1 MTERGRVPKV
11 RLAAGGSPLLRFL
24 DRNVPGVAFIRSGQ
38 RRFGLLL
45 LGYVLAFV
53 VVILGA
59 WQDFIRAFV
68 SFGLSMYLLIVD
80 PGHLV
85 VFWRGEVIEH
95 WIAALFSVVM
105 LMLLWWL
112 NRRYLLVEAADAVE
126 HERSQWALAW
136 REFKKNRVATT
147 GLVVIVLLYTVVFL
161 CPFLAPF
168 HPNAFQDGIVTKY
181 QPPLSTVTVLH
192 LKERRVA
199 GLEQS
204 SLNVDPEHAHAIR
217 QLIEVNR
224 ELTEEGFGRQ
234 RAVDGYHVEGSNVIA
249 TVGNEADSISIAS
262 LVDSDP
268 DVFAGERR
276 YLLGTDGYGRDLL
289 SRILYGS
296 RVSLTLGFIAVL
308 LSVSLGTFVGLMAGY
323 FGRYTDS
330 VLMRI
335 VDVLLA
341 FPALFLILIII
352 AVFESVSVPRILLIV
367 VVLGLT
373 SWMGISRLVRGEVL
387 SLKERDHVMAAHA
400 LGFGHARILFRH
412 ILPNVLTP
420 IIVNATLRI
429 GGIILVEAALSYL
442 NIGVQPPTASWG
454 NIIFEGKDVLAHA
467 WWVSTLPGFA
477 IVLVV
482 VCFNLVGDGLRDAF
496 DPMLNNER
504 A

>member
-1 MTERGRVPKV
+1 MAFLRGGRK
-11 RLAAGGSPLLRFL
+11 L
-24 DRNVPGVAFIRSGQ
+24 
-38 RRFGLLL
+38 FGLLL
-45 LGYVLAFV
+45 LGYTLTFP

-59 WQDFIRAFV
+59 WQDFTRAFV
-68 SFGLSMYLLIVD
+68 SLGLSVYLWAAD
-80 PGHLV
+80 PDHIV
-85 VFWRGEVIEH
+85 VFWRADVIEH
-95 WIAALFSVVM
+95 WVAALFAVGMPV
-105 LMLLWWL
+105 LLWWI
-112 NRRYLLVEAADAVE
+112 NRRNMRRSDLDGDE
-126 HERSQWALAW
+126 HELSQWALAW
-136 REFKKNRVATT
+136 REFKKNRVATGGT
-147 GLVVIVLLYTVVFL
+147 VIIVILYTMVFL

-168 HPNAFQDGIVTKY
+168 NPNAFQDGIVTKY
-181 QPPLSTVTVLH
+181 REPLSSVTVLH
-192 LKERRVA
+192 LKERRIRE
-199 GLEQS
+199 LES
-204 SLNVDPEHAHAIR
+204 SALTVNPQHADLIR
-217 QLIEVNR
+217 RLITVNR
-224 ELTEEGFGRQ
+224 ELTEEGFTHQ
-234 RAVDGYHVEGSNVIA
+234 RAVDGFHIEGANVIA
-249 TVGNEADSISIAS
+249 TVGSTADSIAIAS

-268 DVFAGERR
+268 AVFAGERF
-276 YLLGTDGYGRDLL
+276 YVLGTDGYGRDLL

-308 LSVSLGTFVGLMAGY
+308 LSVTIGTLVGLLAGD
-323 FGRYTDS
+323 FGRMTDS
-330 VLMRI
+330 VLMRM

-352 AVFESVSVPRILLIV
+352 ATFESISVPRILLIV

-387 SLKERDHVMAAHA
+387 SVKEREYVLAAHA
-400 LGFGHARILFRH
+400 LGFGHTRIILRH

-429 GGIILVEAALSYL
+429 GGIILMEAALSYL

-496 DPMLNNER
+496 DPTLNDER
-504 A
+504 I

>member
-1 MTERGRVPKV
+1 MTERRPVPKMPMPV
-11 RLAAGGSPLLRFL
+11 SGSPLLRFMHWH
-24 DRNVPGVAFIRSGQ
+24 VPGVAFIRAGR

-45 LGYVLAFV
+45 LGYLIAFA

-59 WQDFIRAFV
+59 WQDFIRAAV
-68 SFGLSMYLLIVD
+68 SFSLSMYLMLAD
-80 PGHLV
+80 PGHFV
-85 VFWRGEVIEH
+85 VFWRGEVVEH
-95 WIAALFSVVM
+95 WIAALFVVAM
-105 LMLLWWL
+105 PVTLWWL
-112 NRRYLLVEAADAVE
+112 NRRYLRKDASDGDE

-136 REFKKNRVATT
+136 REFKKNRVATG
-147 GLVVIVLLYTVVFL
+147 GLVVIILLYTIVFL

-181 QPPLSTVTVLH
+181 RPPMSTVTVLH

-204 SLNVDPEHAHAIR
+204 SLNVHPEHADAIR
-217 QLIEVNR
+217 RLIAVNR

-234 RAVDGYHVEGSNVIA
+234 RAVDGYHIEGSNVIA
-249 TVGNEADSISIAS
+249 TVGSEADSIAIAS

-268 DVFAGERR
+268 DVFASERR
-276 YLLGTDGYGRDLL
+276 YVLGTDGYGRDLL

-308 LSVSLGTFVGLMAGY
+308 LSVTLGTFVGLMAGY

-330 VLMRI
+330 MLMRI

-352 AVFESVSVPRILLIV
+352 AVFEGVSVPRILLIV

-373 SWMGISRLVRGEVL
+373 RWMGISRLVRGEVL
-387 SLKERDHVMAAHA
+387 SLKEREHVMAAHA

-504 A
+504 L